1 MEELKKR
8 IQEEILEEIDLSID
22 VRDEEIYG
30 MIDDK
35 LDGYS
40 REHFLSVK
48 DKIMIRKDIFHRLR
62 GLDVLSQLLS
72 KDSITEIMING
83 HEKIFVEENGKIY
96 RTNLKFESEA
106 RLENVIQQIVAKAN
120 RRVNKASPIVDTRLS
135 DGSRVN
141 VLLSPI
147 SLDGSILTIRKFAK
161 EGFTME
167 KLVAMGSIDAN
178 VAKRLKILI
187 ESKYN
192 IFISGGTG
200 SGKTTFLNALSQF
213 IPKDQRIITI
223 EDSAELRLM
232 QIENLVRLE
241 VRNANIEGENEI
253 SMRDLIKSSLRMRP
267 DRILCKF
274 RVPTSQT
281 SMFSSF

>member
-8 IQEEILEEIDLSID
+8 IQEEILEELDLSVDIQD
-22 VRDEEIYG
+22 DEIFK

-35 LDGYS
+35 LDWYS
-40 REHFLSVK
+40 KEQFLSVK
-48 DKIMIRKDIFHRLR
+48 DKIMLRKDVFHRLR

-83 HEKIFVEENGKIY
+83 HEKIFVEEDGKIY

-167 KLVAMGSIDAN
+167 KLVAMESIDAQ

-267 DRILCKF
+267 EPLRIKG
-274 RVPTSQT
+274 REKA
-281 SMFSSF
+281 